1 MYSLLVYTIS
11 NSMTHFVD
19 IIIVIKKLI
28 LIHEGIAISMKIDAE
43 DHIKFFIILQIYLQ
57 RKAHCEDYFTW
68 FIPD

>member
-19 IIIVIKKLI
+19 IIIVLKKLI

-43 DHIKFFIILQIYLQ
+43 DHIKFFIMLQIYL
-57 RKAHCEDYFTW
+57 
-68 FIPD
+68 